1 MGKYNNGKH
10 PKNSE
15 SYKHYK
21 NRNVINKY
29 NTPDFILS
37 TVGPKII
44 KKWMWVLLVLI
55 AVIVMIA
62 TYFF

>member
-10 PKNSE
+10 PKNNE

-29 NTPDFILS
+29 NTPDFIPS

-62 TYFF
+62 TYFL